1 MPGCARR
8 IARPMR
14 RSIDA
19 FDGPGPGIVMRSVS
33 DFCCIVDHA
42 LSEREA
48 GAGPLTERLGL
59 SGRDIAALRDRW
71 LPRTPLPDLDL
82 PAPDLPVDQKA
93 IATLILWRAG
103 SANDEARWLAAILA
117 RRAMETRHLW
127 QDLGLGSRTAL
138 SEMIA
143 RHLPGLHRA
152 NSQNMRWKKFFY
164 RQICSDAAFALCL
177 SPSCDDCSERDECF
191 APGD

>member
-1 MPGCARR
+1 MIRTSR
-8 IARPMR
+8 
-14 RSIDA
+14 
-19 FDGPGPGIVMRSVS
+19 VT
-33 DFCCIVDHA
+33 A
-42 LSEREA
+42 L
-48 GAGPLTERLGL
+48 
-59 SGRDIAALRDRW
+59 DIAAFVVGL
-71 LPRTPLPDLDL
+71 LLLVSLLSGGALAPRPAQSGS
-82 PAPDLPVDQKA
+82 APDLPEDQKA